1 MSSICKE
8 ISTVSG
14 CKTFPVL
21 EQPSRQG
28 IELLRSVIGEINNL
42 HQGPEEPTARKE
54 YMTRVFS
61 LER

>member
-14 CKTFPVL
+14 SKTLPVL

-28 IELLRSVIGEINNL
+28 IELLRSVIGEINTL
-42 HQGPEEPTARKE
+42 PQAPEEPNAKE
-54 YMTRVFS
+54 KVYDKGHLS
-61 LER
+61 